1 MVFNGHLPAERRFG
15 VHHVH
20 HVFTLFPCDDG
31 LVSVGEYFLRHSP
44 DDGNVVEDSFSDSC
58 SHVGRFMSVKTDEDT
73 FACKD
78 THIS

>member
-1 MVFNGHLPAERRFG
+1 MVLDSHLPAQRCFG
-15 VHHVH
+15 VHHVQH
-20 HVFTLFPCDDG
+20 IFALIPSDDG
-31 LVSVGEYFLRHSP
+31 LVGVGEYFLRHSP

-58 SHVGRFMSVKTDEDT
+58 SHVGRFMLVKTDEDT